1 MINNANPEELPHSA
15 LHAKAG
21 ASFANLL
28 SQAKFTPA
36 SLARELGVSV
46 HVVYGWNKRGV
57 STRSALA
64 VARLLKC
71 NPSDISRIESTPDP
85 SLDFGYMRG
94 RGRTAPVIGWDQ
106 CKKRIAAMADSQEY
120 AVFLLHDD
128 IDADF
133 CYALKCPHTPAISV
147 SSGSGMSPV
156 LIVDPRVG
164 GYADIKSRWG
174 FIVDINQGLP
184 VYRQIED
191 VGANRYLVS
200 ADERYP
206 AQAMLFCESDHK
218 ILGVVI
224 ALGLAMA

>member
-1 MINNANPEELPHSA
+1 MINNANHEELPHST
-15 LHAKAG
+15 LHTQEG
-21 ASFANLL
+21 ASFARLL

-36 SLARELGVSV
+36 SLAKELGVSV

-71 NPSDISRIESTPDP
+71 KPQEISRIESSSDT
-85 SLDFGYMRG
+85 SLDFGHMRG
-94 RGRTAPVIGWDQ
+94 RGRTAPVIGWEQ

-120 AVFLLHDD
+120 AAFMLADD

-133 CYALKCPHTPAISV
+133 CYALKAPHAPGVSV
-147 SSGSGMSPV
+147 STDTGLSIV

-164 GYADIKSRWG
+164 GYTDTKSRWG

-191 VGANRYLVS
+191 VGADRYLVS
-200 ADERYP
+200 ADDRYP
-206 AQAMLFCESDHK
+206 AQAMLFFEDHHK